1 MNTLNMR
8 ENLREYGM
16 LTVVTIVLILTDYL
30 ILFPNHFTFG
40 GVIGVA
46 VLLSGA
52 FGGSPNTYAFILN
65 AILFLIGFKVL
76 GKEFGIR
83 SVYVSILFATGL
95 GVVQYLIPVHKPIS
109 NQPVLELVLA
119 VLLAAACS
127 GAIFNLSA
135 STGGTD
141 IIALMLKKY
150 TSIHIGKAL
159 MVTDFFVVVLSF
171 VIYGTTV
178 GMFSLVGYIVKALFI
193 DTVIESL
200 NLCKYFTIIS
210 TEPQPIC
217 RFIQEELNHS
227 ATLCKAEGAYSHKEK
242 TVILTVVGRRQ
253 AVKLR
258 NFVRKQDSHA
268 FMMITNSSEIIG
280 KGFRDML

>member
-1 MNTLNMR
+1 MDTLKMC
-8 ENLREYGM
+8 ENLKEYGM
-16 LTVVTIVLILTDYL
+16 LTIVTIVLILTDYL

-46 VLLSGA
+46 VLLSGVL
-52 FGGSPNTYAFILN
+52 GGSPNTYAFIMN
-65 AILFLIGFKVL
+65 AVLFVIGFKVL

-83 SVYVSILFATGL
+83 SVYVSVLFATGL
-95 GVVQYLIPVHKPIS
+95 GAVQYLIPVHGTISDQPI
-109 NQPVLELVLA
+109 LELVLA

-150 TSIHIGKAL
+150 TNIHIGKAL

-210 TEPQPIC
+210 TDPKPIC
-217 RFIQEELNHS
+217 SFIHEELNHS
-227 ATLCKAEGAYSHKEK
+227 ATLYRAEGAYSHKEK
-242 TVILTVVGRRQ
+242 MVIMTVVGRRQ

-258 NFVRKQDSHA
+258 NFVRQQDPHA

-280 KGFRDML
+280 KGFRGML